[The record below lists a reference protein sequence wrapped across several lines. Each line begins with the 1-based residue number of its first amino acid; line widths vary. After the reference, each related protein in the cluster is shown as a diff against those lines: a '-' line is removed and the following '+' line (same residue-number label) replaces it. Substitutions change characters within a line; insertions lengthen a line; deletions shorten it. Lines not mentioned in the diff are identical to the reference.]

1 MIYYDKDKIYI
12 VGRHKMTVETVE
24 KLLTFEDYLTY
35 QDDTDNNYELIS
47 GKLELMNPPTVRH
60 FLIAKLL
67 EREFDRQIQ
76 NKNLNWLCF
85 REAGIRTGWQKS
97 RLPDL
102 FIVDKNTAMELLD
115 SSAVFQATPFLI
127 VEIVSPESAK
137 RDYRYKRSEYAALE
151 VPEYWIV
158 DPQSNKITIL
168 ILNEGLY
175 EETIFTGEE
184 RIISPTFSELKL
196 TTARILSVE

>member
-1 MIYYDKDKIYI
+1 
-12 VGRHKMTVETVE
+12 MTTQTTE
-24 KLLTFEDYLTY
+24 KLLTFEQYLNY
-35 QDDTDNNYELIS
+35 EDGTDNRHELVL
-47 GKLELMNPPTVRH
+47 GKLEIMNPPTVRH
-60 FLIAKLL
+60 FLIAKFLEQVF
-67 EREFDRQIQ
+67 EREIQ

-102 FIVDKNTAMELLD
+102 FIIDKNSAMELLD
-115 SSAVFQATPFLI
+115 DSAVFQTTPFLI

-158 DPQSNKITIL
+158 DPQENKITVL
-168 ILNEGLY
+168 VLNEGLY
-175 EETIFTGEE
+175 EETVFNEEEKIVSFTF
-184 RIISPTFSELKL
+184 TELEL
-196 TTARILSVE
+196 TVKEVLSVK

>member
-1 MIYYDKDKIYI
+1 MKTQTAD
-12 VGRHKMTVETVE
+12 
-24 KLLTFEDYLTY
+24 KLLSFEEYLNY
-35 QDDTDNNYELIS
+35 DDGTDNRYELVL
-47 GKLELMNPPTVRH
+47 GKLEIMNPPTVRH
-60 FLIAKLL
+60 FLIAKFL
-67 EREFDRQIQ
+67 EQVFDREIK

-102 FIVDKNTAMELLD
+102 FVIDKNSAMELLD
-115 SSAVFQATPFLI
+115 DSAVFQTTPFLI

-158 DPQSNKITIL
+158 DPQENKITVL
-168 ILNEGLY
+168 VLNEGLY
-175 EETIFTGEE
+175 EETVFTKEE
-184 RIISPTFSELKL
+184 KIVSPTFTELEL
-196 TTARILSVE
+196 TVKEVLFVK

>member
-1 MIYYDKDKIYI
+1 
-12 VGRHKMTVETVE
+12 MTVQIVE
-24 KLLTFEDYLTY
+24 QILSFEEYLTY
-35 QDDTDNNYELIS
+35 QDGTDNNYELVS

-67 EREFDRQIQ
+67 EQEFDQQIQ

-102 FIVDKNTAMELLD
+102 FIIDKNAAMELLD
-115 SSAVFQATPFLI
+115 SSAVFQTTPFLI
-127 VEIVSPESAK
+127 VEIVSPESTK

-158 DPQSNKITIL
+158 DPQENKVTVL

-175 EETIFTGEE
+175 EETVFSGEE
-184 RIISPTFSELKL
+184 TIMSPTFSELKL
-196 TTARILSVE
+196 SVQSVLAVQ